1 MRVMIEIPAELE
13 NDWKKRRFTEALNKI
28 ALHAGNGATPY
39 EWHLCTAL
47 AKALENAEIIS
58 AENDI
63 RKTGRLSRITVEEL
77 TLLTAEEFRTG
88 QKYIKPVDGKWWW
101 LKTPGNTQYDVMCVD
116 LNGDVY
122 ANGMS
127 INNPLN
133 YVRPAMYFRTEGLLN
148 PGETFVFGGY
158 DWTVIAPGLA
168 LSDTLFCR
176 MSYRRDTRTAY
187 TNKYSTS
194 DIRAFLDEQFAAM
207 TGGYKAKAVDVFVRY
222 AA

>member
-1 MRVMIEIPAELE
+1 MRVMLKIPAELE
-13 NDWKKRRFTEALNKI
+13 TDWKKWRFTETLNKI
-28 ALHAGNGATPY
+28 ALDTEGNATPY
-39 EWHLCTAL
+39 ERNLCIDL
-47 AKALENAEIIS
+47 AKVLENAEIVS

-63 RKTGRLSRITVEEL
+63 RKTGRLSRITVEGL
-77 TLLTAEEFRTG
+77 TLLTAEEFHTG

-101 LKTPGNTQYDVMCVD
+101 LKTPGTTQYDVMCVD
-116 LNGDVY
+116 LNGNIY

-133 YVRPAMYFRTEGLLN
+133 YVRPAMHFRTEGSLN
-148 PGETFVFGGY
+148 PGESFVFGGY

-187 TNKYSTS
+187 TNRYSTS

-207 TGGYKAKAVDVFVRY
+207 TGGYTAKAVDVFVRY